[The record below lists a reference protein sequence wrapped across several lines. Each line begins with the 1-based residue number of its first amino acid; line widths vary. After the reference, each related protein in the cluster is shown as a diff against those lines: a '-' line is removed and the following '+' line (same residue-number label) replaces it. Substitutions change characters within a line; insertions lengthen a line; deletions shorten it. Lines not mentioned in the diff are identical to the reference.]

1 MSGWIKL
8 HRQLNQ
14 HWLWSDANYLKW
26 WLDILIEVNHAPAR
40 TVIKG
45 TIYKCEA
52 GEKLYSYETWAK
64 RWGVNKSK
72 ARRFLILLEKDKMI
86 MLKNET
92 QTTRLT
98 VCKYDT
104 YQSNDSKSETQMKRK
119 RNANETQMKTIE
131 EEREEE
137 EGKERNIEGDVLQ
150 LFQEEPT
157 AKPKSKFD
165 KNFDKYKLFMVK
177 YNEIKNS
184 PYKGSKNDVN
194 NFTFWLET
202 YTPSEILKAVSNH
215 DNTFWAEKI
224 NPQWLFRTKDTKG
237 QPVDYIGQLL
247 EHVNRSKLRV

>member
-45 TIYKCEA
+45 TIYNCEA
-52 GEKLYSYETWAK
+52 GQKLYSYETWSK

-72 ARRFLILLEKDKMI
+72 ARRFLILLEKDGMI

-104 YQSNDSKSETQMKRK
+104 YQSTDSNSETQVKRK
-119 RNANETQMKTIE
+119 RNTSETQVKTIQE
-131 EEREEE
+131 GE
-137 EGKERNIEGDVLQ
+137 EGKNKKKQKGNNDLDR
-150 LFQEEPT
+150 
-157 AKPKSKFD
+157 
-165 KNFDKYKLFMVK
+165 YKLF
-177 YNEIKNS
+177 IKKWNDIKGT
-184 PYKGSKNDVN
+184 PYRGSKNDIK
-194 NFTFWLET
+194 NFNFWLDT
-202 YTPSEILKAVSNH
+202 YSPTEIIKAIENH
-215 DNTFWAEKI
+215 DSTFWAKEI

-247 EHVNRSKLRV
+247 NHKNKDKVIL